1 MIERIEFAKVLQF
14 VAIGINGKELS
25 DKELTAYYF
34 ALADEFEN
42 IEELKTSAKKILKE
56 WKYSYM
62 PKPAHFIQTKY
73 PSDAEVKDI
82 AKKAYNLAKEIAILE
97 GPYTSPNF
105 EDPLIADVIRTICSG
120 WFEFHNSVAYPDS
133 NDTWIKKAFVE
144 SYIGRIK
151 NKKVEGVKLVG
162 YLNPKPLEVECN
174 YTIPLKINKVKVIA
188 NNTNAKTMQ
197 NIKNLA
203 KMKGM

>member
-1 MIERIEFAKVLQF
+1 MIDKAKFAEILQF
-14 VAIGINGKELS
+14 VAVGIIGKKLNDIEIM
-25 DKELTAYYF
+25 AYYF

-42 IEELKTSAKKILKE
+42 IEEFKTSAKKVIKS
-56 WKYSYM
+56 WNYSYM

-82 AKKAYNLAKEIAILE
+82 ALKAYNLAKEVTINA
-97 GPYTSPNF
+97 GVYTSPDF

-133 NDTWIKKAFVE
+133 DDTWIKKAFVE

-162 YLNPKPLEVECN
+162 YLNPKPLKVECN
-174 YTIPLKINKVKVIA
+174 YIIPLKKTKAIA
-188 NNTNAKTMQ
+188 NNTNKTMQ